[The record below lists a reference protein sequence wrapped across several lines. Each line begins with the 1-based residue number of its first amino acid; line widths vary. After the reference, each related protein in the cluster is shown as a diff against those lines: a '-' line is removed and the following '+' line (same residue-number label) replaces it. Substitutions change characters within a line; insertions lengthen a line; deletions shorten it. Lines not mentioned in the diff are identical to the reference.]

1 MGENASD
8 ALKMAAAIL
17 LFVMALSVA
26 IFAFSKAKTSAEKTM
41 KKLDGTFLF
50 YDTDNMYIDYMDDGL
65 KTTKI
70 SVNQQAIIDKSQ
82 FMVNIFNYY
91 TSGYTLLFYYVDP
104 SDIDIIDA
112 ADGTRSITLKSDA
125 TIHKMPLYYSEA
137 SSQALN
143 RSILRVNPTNYELNL
158 DGSVRGTPGDAALN
172 YGDVSATDY
181 NQYRAIYGLDISD
194 EISRQEQW
202 IYNKAFLDKF
212 IQDLVMGYVNY
223 NTSCD
228 IEAGKKLA
236 TYYTDSK
243 RSHLSLNEYDRT
255 EDDQAFR
262 YWFKYKYVNYTG
274 GKTFMESDC
283 RFIQR
288 IGTYNYESSSD
299 IQTTGELSEAQFEE
313 LKKQLIEGGYSDDGK
328 IVSLTDVDPSED
340 LLSNLETIDN
350 YGGAEKKVVQ
360 YIYIG
365 ESDIYS

>member
-41 KKLDGTFLF
+41 EKLDGTFLF
-50 YDTDNMYIDYMDDGL
+50 YDTDNMYIDYMNGGL

-70 SVNQQAIIDKSQ
+70 SINQQAIIDKSQ
-82 FMVNIFNYY
+82 FMVNVFNYY
-91 TSGYTLLFYYVDP
+91 TSGYTLLFYYVDS
-104 SDIDIIDA
+104 SDLDINVA
-112 ADGTRSITLKSDA
+112 ADGTHSITLKNDA

-143 RSILRVNPTNYELNL
+143 RSILRVNPTNYELNV
-158 DGSVRGTPGDAALN
+158 DGSVRGTPGDTVLDAADPN
-172 YGDVSATDY
+172 E
-181 NQYRAIYGLDISD
+181 YRAIYGLDISD

-212 IQDLVMGYVNY
+212 IQDMVMGYVSY
-223 NTSCD
+223 SPTCD
-228 IEAGKKLA
+228 VEAGKNLA

-243 RSHLSLNEYDRT
+243 RSHLSLNIYDRT
-255 EDDQAFR
+255 EDGQAFR
-262 YWFKYKYVNYTG
+262 YWFRYKYVNYTG
-274 GKTFMESDC
+274 GKSFMESDC

-299 IQTTGELSEAQFEE
+299 IQTSTTLTEEQFEE
-313 LKKQLIEGGYSDDGK
+313 LKQQLIEGGYSDVGQ

>member
-50 YDTDNMYIDYMDDGL
+50 YDTDNMYLDYIDGGL

-70 SVNQQAIIDKSQ
+70 SVNQQAIVDKSQ

-91 TSGYTLLFYYVDP
+91 TAGYTLLFYYVDP
-104 SDIDIIDA
+104 SDIDIKDA

-143 RSILRVNPTNYELNL
+143 RSILRVNPTNYELEL
-158 DGSVRGTPGDAALN
+158 DGTVRGTPGEAALN
-172 YGDVSATDY
+172 ADDF
-181 NQYRAIYGLDISD
+181 NEYRAIYGLDISD

-202 IYNKAFLDKF
+202 IFNKAFLDKF
-212 IQDLVMGYVNY
+212 IQDLVMGYISY
-223 NTSCD
+223 SPTCD
-228 IEAGKKLA
+228 IEAGKTHA
-236 TYYTDSK
+236 TYFTESK
-243 RSHLSLNEYDRT
+243 KSRLSLNVYDRT
-255 EDDQAFR
+255 EDGEAFR
-262 YWFKYKYVNYTG
+262 YWFKYKYVSYTG
-274 GKTFMESDC
+274 GKSFMESDC

-299 IQTTGELSEAQFEE
+299 IQTSGTLTEEQFEE
-313 LKKQLIEGGYSDDGK
+313 LKQQLIEGGYSNAGQ

-350 YGGAEKKVVQ
+350 YGGSEKKVVQ